1 MTTIIDYA
9 LMAGASY
16 RDTRPDVNK
25 FPIPTSWNMLSR
37 NPQDDAT
44 GFEAAA
50 FGNGTTL
57 AGSTE
62 IVISYAGTYDKPM
75 NPLSNP
81 DLLADFGL
89 ATGFGSDQLAQAADY
104 FLRIR
109 AANPTAQITLTGH
122 SLGGGLAA
130 LVSVFFGVPA
140 WTFDQAPFAKSA
152 EYGFP
157 PDIAANLKTYLLG
170 RGYAESNLAA
180 LTSYLQQRDANGG
193 IPNQN
198 FVTNLSVEGE
208 FLSVAPLTLFNRIGT
223 EFLIHNRTEGISG
236 TDLHAQSLL
245 AAYLQSEK
253 TAEPGKALNEITYKL
268 TDLLAMIF
276 DKNLYARDTDSD
288 RTNFLEHIVRHEAG
302 VQDSFLADA
311 MVTRFTTDLWKLAQE
326 GGLTMSDGN
335 AWNPAL
341 NNLSKALTAFAMQK
355 YYDET
360 QASAGYKKALFTDI
374 DGGGI
379 QFDLADVVAI
389 GKDAKGDKYF
399 QAYVNA
405 NFTPAERTL
414 INGMLPV
421 LRDWYIQ
428 AGASAMTAADTQ
440 NRDAFLLGGAGN
452 DGLVGGSGA
461 DLLIGNAGADL
472 LQGKGGNDILLGGS
486 GNDTYVYTTGDGLDT
501 LLDAAGQNTL
511 AVDGDIL
518 SGGAQYGD
526 ALVHR
531 SSDGKH
537 LYVQADANTL
547 LIDGNILIRNYAAA
561 GSFGLTFTG
570 TGADE
575 SPQTTRTL
583 TGDIKP
589 DDTNGSQAGIQAVR
603 DAQGRLVGTARPY
616 EDILV
621 GTMANEHIISG
632 ELDDD
637 IAGRGGNDWI
647 DAGAGRDF
655 VFGEDGADLIE
666 GGAGADIL
674 AGDGG
679 NDRIYGDTW
688 IDTAVAI
695 AHGRTDTASDQKG
708 DWLAGNAGDDTL
720 VAGAD
725 NDILAGGAGQDL
737 LIAGAGDDFI
747 LGDADYTPQLT
758 TESSWRY
765 NEGSTYWYH
774 TSAASFDWTVTPQE
788 AAFLFAPVTGLV
800 NPVGGGADVIYAG
813 NGKDYAWGGVG
824 NDVVFGEVGDDT
836 LYGEDGNDILL
847 GGAGN
852 DYLYGD
858 GNEAMQEI
866 PGSDY
871 LSGGD
876 GADHIWG
883 LAGDDIIIGGL
894 GADLLLGGKG
904 RDIYFYNQGDGIDE
918 ILDDD
923 SGTDKSI
930 LVFGEGV
937 EKDAIKLRTGS
948 LLLDLGNGDAIHIDN
963 FDQTNPLR
971 TQSFQSFQFA
981 DGTSLDWEEL
991 LARGF
996 DLDGT
1001 EGEDDI
1007 VGTGLADR
1015 IDGRAGSD
1023 FIHGLDG
1030 NDTITGGRGTD
1041 ALYGGLGDD
1050 IYVLNKG
1057 DGATSNGIWTGIA
1070 ESLSDD
1076 GGDDTVRFAADVGT
1090 WNIALTGVANGD
1102 LIIDFSAGGQPLDRV
1117 LIDHGAAGT
1126 IERFEVG
1133 AGDTAAAMG
1142 YTQFVGIFGAGVY
1155 RGTDAQGHLH
1165 ISGGRTAD
1173 AISTAT
1179 GNAVVS
1185 SGRGNDSLQVYGTN
1199 NTITYSV
1206 GDGSDRVR
1214 TNGAGN
1220 VLKLSGSGTEDL
1232 TLTLGTAREL
1242 VVQVGGNTT
1251 DKMTFEQFDAGNVLS
1266 LKPFE
1271 KVEWDD
1277 GSVLSY
1283 DELVGRGFDLA
1294 GSADNDQMIGTDAI
1308 DRISGGVGDDTLS
1321 GGDGDD
1327 RYSVAPGDG
1336 QDQVI
1341 DTAGL
1346 DTVSYGSGLNLAD
1359 MSVDQHLDAG
1369 RRWLDLAFAGG
1380 DRVSIRDGYQGA
1392 VERFEFAD
1400 GTVLTNTEVLARLSA
1415 QVATDGN
1422 DKLFGGIG
1430 DDTLDGGLG
1439 NDTLDGGAGNDT
1451 CLFGRGDGQ
1460 DVLMSWDDNRSKQDI
1475 VQFKEGIAPSNVRV
1489 TRLDDHLV
1497 LTISD
1502 TPDQLMVWGY
1512 FANDGAFNPNG
1523 VESIRFSD
1531 GSSWDYAAVRA
1542 ASMRG
1547 TEGNDSLV
1555 GFNTNDVID
1564 GLDGNDTINGRGGDD
1579 VLHGGA
1585 GNDALR
1591 GGDGNDVLDGGTG
1604 NDSLEDWSG
1613 SNTYLFGRGDGKD
1626 TLAEMNWSVSSD
1638 SLKFKEGVSAA
1649 DVIVRRAVSA
1659 WPIAGGDYRDDLIL
1673 KIAGA
1678 DDQLTVPNFFRWNES
1693 YPNASGLFRV
1703 RFADGSSWNYATLK
1717 VLSQVGSEGSD
1728 TLYSFGG
1735 PISGLAGNDIM
1746 YGNGSINGNEGDDTL
1761 YGGRNPDTFDGGPG
1775 NDELNGCS
1783 EDTYLFGRD
1792 DGHDTISSR
1801 YGGNADTWNYS
1812 DFLQFKDGIS
1822 PTDVRLQRL
1831 EKDLVID
1838 IIGTQDQVVM
1848 KYEFD
1853 TDREYY
1859 SPYGVDV
1866 IRFADG
1872 TVWDLPAIR
1881 TRLPGPS
1888 DAGDHLY
1895 GYDFA
1900 HDRIDGLGGDDILDG
1915 GGGNDTLLGGEG
1927 NDTVSGDT
1935 GDDIL
1940 TGGAGDDSLN
1950 GGQGSDTYVFGR
1962 GDGMDIVGETANF
1975 QYASWIDAIRL
1986 RDDVVPSDVL
1996 ARQAGGTRDLV
2007 LSILGTQD
2015 RITVKDYFAN
2025 DGAFNP
2031 AGIEAIRFADGTT
2044 WDYANVR
2051 ALVLRGTEGND
2062 TLYAHD
2068 TDDLVTGGAGNDALM
2083 GRLGNDTLDGGSGN
2097 DLLSGGA
2104 GDDAYLYARGDGRD
2118 TIMEDW
2124 GQDLLSN
2131 DSVRFGPG
2139 IAPAE
2144 LSVER
2149 LWEGLELSI
2158 AGSSEGISIPS
2169 YFYSSDGIR
2178 DHIIESFE
2186 FADGS
2191 TWGFE
2196 TILSM
2201 LPGGSDSDETLWGY
2215 ESDDAIDGYGGNDAL
2230 YGYGGNDHLDGGAGD
2245 DVLDG
2250 GSGADTL
2257 LGGTGNNLLTGGEG
2271 NDLYFADASVG
2282 IDHIN
2287 DTGGIDTLVVEGAS
2301 LADISLG
2308 IGSLKISVGTT
2319 GREIHI
2325 DDFDP
2330 EHPLDPVGIEYFQF
2344 ADGGVLDKSQLI
2356 AALGFKVSGGD
2367 GNDLLSG
2374 TSLDDR
2380 MDGYGGD
2387 DSLQGGRG
2395 DDRMNGGAGSDTYR
2409 FALGDG
2415 SDTIIDSSDPAEN
2428 RIAFSEGVAPVSLNF
2443 EIETSGLRI
2452 HYNANDSI
2460 LLEGWSPTAGAGVI
2474 HRIEF
2479 ADGNLVSLGYLMDR
2493 APLVLSQIDSVTID
2507 EDSLFT
2513 FTIPDNVF
2521 SDPDIGDGLS
2531 YSSTMA
2537 DGSFLP
2543 PWLSFDSLTRAF
2555 SGTPTNDY
2563 VGVFAVSVIAMDQ
2576 QGKSVATGFDI
2587 SVANV
2592 NDIPTGKVGVGGNA
2606 TEGATLNASN
2616 TLEDEDGI
2624 GAISYQWQASA
2635 DGVVW
2640 SDIVEATSDDFV
2652 LSENFVG
2659 QQFRVVGS
2667 YVDGRGTPES
2677 VASETTG
2684 TVVARNLN
2692 LIGTDG
2698 NDRLIGATGND
2709 ILSGGLGTDWL
2720 AGGAGNDTFQ
2730 LSADGA
2736 WRSGFV
2742 CRNDGSPGHAGSGK
2756 TASIAGLVRNFD
2768 AMDGGFG
2775 NDSLLGT
2782 AGNDVIVLDDGY
2794 SPSPN
2799 GLAPRFSA
2807 IERIDAGD
2815 GNDVVD
2821 LTSRRW
2827 GYGDVAVYGGTGNDT
2842 LWTSGGNDSL
2852 SGGAG
2857 NDQLDGGW
2865 GDDTMAGGIGNDSY
2879 VVDSLGDTILEA
2891 AGEGIDTVQSTIGY
2905 ALGNDL
2911 ENLILLG
2918 SVAISGTG
2926 NHLNNLLT
2934 GNTANNTLIG
2944 GAGNDVLNGGA
2955 SADALVGGLDN
2966 DVYIV
2971 DNMSDIVIEA
2981 MEEGVDQVNASV
2993 SHALAANV
3001 ENLML
3006 TGGSISGTGNVL
3018 DNVITGTTGNNTLT
3032 GNAGSDTL
3040 DGKAGTDLLVGGAG
3054 GDTYLFGRGYGRDTA
3069 RENDATP
3076 GATDAAR
3083 FLAGI
3088 AADQI
3093 WLRHVG
3099 NNLEASIIGTTDK
3112 LTLENWYLGSSYHIE
3127 QFKTADGK
3135 LLLDSRVENLV
3146 QAMAAFAPPAAGQT
3160 TLPPTHQDILAPM
3173 IAANWQ

>member
-1 MTTIIDYA
+1 
-9 LMAGASY
+9 
-16 RDTRPDVNK
+16 
-25 FPIPTSWNMLSR
+25 
-37 NPQDDAT
+37 
-44 GFEAAA
+44 
-50 FGNGTTL
+50 
-57 AGSTE
+57 
-62 IVISYAGTYDKPM
+62 
-75 NPLSNP
+75 
-81 DLLADFGL
+81 
-89 ATGFGSDQLAQAADY
+89 
-104 FLRIR
+104 
-109 AANPTAQITLTGH
+109 
-122 SLGGGLAA
+122 
-130 LVSVFFGVPA
+130 
-140 WTFDQAPFAKSA
+140 
-152 EYGFP
+152 
-157 PDIAANLKTYLLG
+157 
-170 RGYAESNLAA
+170 
-180 LTSYLQQRDANGG
+180 
-193 IPNQN
+193 
-198 FVTNLSVEGE
+198 
-208 FLSVAPLTLFNRIGT
+208 
-223 EFLIHNRTEGISG
+223 
-236 TDLHAQSLL
+236 
-245 AAYLQSEK
+245 
-253 TAEPGKALNEITYKL
+253 
-268 TDLLAMIF
+268 
-276 DKNLYARDTDSD
+276 
-288 RTNFLEHIVRHEAG
+288 
-302 VQDSFLADA
+302 
-311 MVTRFTTDLWKLAQE
+311 
-326 GGLTMSDGN
+326 
-335 AWNPAL
+335 
-341 NNLSKALTAFAMQK
+341 
-355 YYDET
+355 
-360 QASAGYKKALFTDI
+360 
-374 DGGGI
+374 
-379 QFDLADVVAI
+379 
-389 GKDAKGDKYF
+389 
-399 QAYVNA
+399 
-405 NFTPAERTL
+405 
-414 INGMLPV
+414 
-421 LRDWYIQ
+421 
-428 AGASAMTAADTQ
+428 
-440 NRDAFLLGGAGN
+440 
-452 DGLVGGSGA
+452 
-461 DLLIGNAGADL
+461 
-472 LQGKGGNDILLGGS
+472 
-486 GNDTYVYTTGDGLDT
+486 
-501 LLDAAGQNTL
+501 
-511 AVDGDIL
+511 
-518 SGGAQYGD
+518 
-526 ALVHR
+526 
-531 SSDGKH
+531 
-537 LYVQADANTL
+537 
-547 LIDGNILIRNYAAA
+547 
-561 GSFGLTFTG
+561 
-570 TGADE
+570 
-575 SPQTTRTL
+575 
-583 TGDIKP
+583 
-589 DDTNGSQAGIQAVR
+589 
-603 DAQGRLVGTARPY
+603 
-616 EDILV
+616 
-621 GTMANEHIISG
+621 
-632 ELDDD
+632 
-637 IAGRGGNDWI
+637 
-647 DAGAGRDF
+647 
-655 VFGEDGADLIE
+655 
-666 GGAGADIL
+666 
-674 AGDGG
+674 
-679 NDRIYGDTW
+679 
-688 IDTAVAI
+688 
-695 AHGRTDTASDQKG
+695 
-708 DWLAGNAGDDTL
+708 
-720 VAGAD
+720 
-725 NDILAGGAGQDL
+725 
-737 LIAGAGDDFI
+737 
-747 LGDADYTPQLT
+747 
-758 TESSWRY
+758 
-765 NEGSTYWYH
+765 
-774 TSAASFDWTVTPQE
+774 
-788 AAFLFAPVTGLV
+788 
-800 NPVGGGADVIYAG
+800 
-813 NGKDYAWGGVG
+813 
-824 NDVVFGEVGDDT
+824 
-836 LYGEDGNDILL
+836 
-847 GGAGN
+847 
-852 DYLYGD
+852 
-858 GNEAMQEI
+858 
-866 PGSDY
+866 
-871 LSGGD
+871 
-876 GADHIWG
+876 
-883 LAGDDIIIGGL
+883 
-894 GADLLLGGKG
+894 
-904 RDIYFYNQGDGIDE
+904 
-918 ILDDD
+918 
-923 SGTDKSI
+923 
-930 LVFGEGV
+930 
-937 EKDAIKLRTGS
+937 
-948 LLLDLGNGDAIHIDN
+948 
-963 FDQTNPLR
+963 
-971 TQSFQSFQFA
+971 
-981 DGTSLDWEEL
+981 
-991 LARGF
+991 
-996 DLDGT
+996 
-1001 EGEDDI
+1001 
-1007 VGTGLADR
+1007 
-1015 IDGRAGSD
+1015 
-1023 FIHGLDG
+1023 
-1030 NDTITGGRGTD
+1030 
-1041 ALYGGLGDD
+1041 
-1050 IYVLNKG
+1050 
-1057 DGATSNGIWTGIA
+1057 
-1070 ESLSDD
+1070 
-1076 GGDDTVRFAADVGT
+1076 
-1090 WNIALTGVANGD
+1090 
-1102 LIIDFSAGGQPLDRV
+1102 
-1117 LIDHGAAGT
+1117 
-1126 IERFEVG
+1126 
-1133 AGDTAAAMG
+1133 
-1142 YTQFVGIFGAGVY
+1142 
-1155 RGTDAQGHLH
+1155 
-1165 ISGGRTAD
+1165 
-1173 AISTAT
+1173 
-1179 GNAVVS
+1179 
-1185 SGRGNDSLQVYGTN
+1185 
-1199 NTITYSV
+1199 
-1206 GDGSDRVR
+1206 
-1214 TNGAGN
+1214 
-1220 VLKLSGSGTEDL
+1220 
-1232 TLTLGTAREL
+1232 
-1242 VVQVGGNTT
+1242 
-1251 DKMTFEQFDAGNVLS
+1251 
-1266 LKPFE
+1266 
-1271 KVEWDD
+1271 
-1277 GSVLSY
+1277 
-1283 DELVGRGFDLA
+1283 
-1294 GSADNDQMIGTDAI
+1294 
-1308 DRISGGVGDDTLS
+1308 
-1321 GGDGDD
+1321 
-1327 RYSVAPGDG
+1327 
-1336 QDQVI
+1336 
-1341 DTAGL
+1341 
-1346 DTVSYGSGLNLAD
+1346 
-1359 MSVDQHLDAG
+1359 
-1369 RRWLDLAFAGG
+1369 
-1380 DRVSIRDGYQGA
+1380 
-1392 VERFEFAD
+1392 
-1400 GTVLTNTEVLARLSA
+1400 
-1415 QVATDGN
+1415 
-1422 DKLFGGIG
+1422 
-1430 DDTLDGGLG
+1430 
-1439 NDTLDGGAGNDT
+1439 
-1451 CLFGRGDGQ
+1451 
-1460 DVLMSWDDNRSKQDI
+1460 MSWDDNRSKQDI

-3112 LTLENWYLGSSYHIE
+3112 LTLENWYLGSSYHVE
-3127 QFKTADGK
+3127 QFQTADGK

-3160 TLPPTHQDILAPM
+3160 TLPPTYQDTLAPV
-3173 IAANWQ
+3173 IGANWQ